1 MKLIRATEVTR
12 ASVKYLGEQKG
23 GGTIKGKSGKGPSE
37 GPPPKKVSVYDM
49 VAEIRERYPI
59 TDEEALYIKEVTEE
73 KVQDANIRETVEAHK
88 EDLTFLRD
96 TFEGQVN
103 RQIQG
108 SYGVRQLFDELA
120 DPKIYRDGSDLR
132 HHGVY
137 GRSAPFV

>member
-1 MKLIRATEVTR
+1 MTWLR
-12 ASVKYLGEQKG
+12 
-23 GGTIKGKSGKGPSE
+23 
-37 GPPPKKVSVYDM
+37 
-49 VAEIRERYPI
+49 EIRERYPI

-108 SYGVRQLFDELA
+108 SYGVRQLFDE
-120 DPKIYRDGSDLR
+120 PRRSKIYRDGSDLR